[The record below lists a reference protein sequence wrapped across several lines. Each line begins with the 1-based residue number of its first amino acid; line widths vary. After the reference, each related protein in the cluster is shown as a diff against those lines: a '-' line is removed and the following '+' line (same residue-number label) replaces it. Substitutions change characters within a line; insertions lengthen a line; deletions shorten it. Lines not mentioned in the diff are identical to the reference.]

1 MRIISISIKDGFD
14 SKMYSFSSYVNLIL
28 SDKNTVGKT
37 TLLRLILFSLGY
49 SVPGTKRMRFEH
61 VETICEIELDD
72 GRKIK
77 LTRKGKDYID
87 CDVDGKTYILP
98 NDMLRLQT
106 LIFRTEN
113 EEILEN
119 VLGAFYCDQEKGW
132 TLLNRGNPIGKNKFN
147 IESLIRGLSDV
158 VCDDLLELEARYTK
172 DIARLESML
181 NVSEYQRQ
189 ISEQAGGFNS
199 ISEESERRARI
210 ANSILL
216 KKTYTR
222 QLMQVNSALKDN
234 ARVGKMITEMNI
246 VIQDNQGNLIP
257 VTKENI
263 LGYSDSIDYLVS
275 QKKHLVSLLA
285 NIDKEICAIERDSRK
300 EEEQL
305 LLFEEESFYDKYE
318 TAIMRVPIDA
328 VAAKKKVEETQKVR
342 RRVRDEISSKTRS
355 NSKVLN
361 SLYDN
366 VFRYM
371 NELGVKD
378 ADKIACGY
386 IFTSNLKELSGAELH
401 KTVFAFRLAYISE
414 IQKKLNIKLPIIL
427 DSPRGKEVDDANIQK
442 MMSILMRD
450 FPDNQIIIAS
460 IYNYDFDNPKVI
472 KIEERLMEQV

>member
-1 MRIISISIKDGFD
+1 M
-14 SKMYSFSSYVNLIL
+14 
-28 SDKNTVGKT
+28 
-37 TLLRLILFSLGY
+37 
-49 SVPGTKRMRFEH
+49 
-61 VETICEIELDD
+61 
-72 GRKIK
+72 
-77 LTRKGKDYID
+77 
-87 CDVDGKTYILP
+87 
-98 NDMLRLQT
+98 
-106 LIFRTEN
+106 
-113 EEILEN
+113 
-119 VLGAFYCDQEKGW
+119 
-132 TLLNRGNPIGKNKFN
+132 
-147 IESLIRGLSDV
+147 
-158 VCDDLLELEARYTK
+158 
-172 DIARLESML
+172 
-181 NVSEYQRQ
+181 
-189 ISEQAGGFNS
+189 
-199 ISEESERRARI
+199 
-210 ANSILL
+210 
-216 KKTYTR
+216 
-222 QLMQVNSALKDN
+222 
-234 ARVGKMITEMNI
+234 
-246 VIQDNQGNLIP
+246 
-257 VTKENI
+257 
-263 LGYSDSIDYLVS
+263 
-275 QKKHLVSLLA
+275 
-285 NIDKEICAIERDSRK
+285 
-300 EEEQL
+300 
-305 LLFEEESFYDKYE
+305 LFEEESFYDKYE